1 MELQD
6 ILDKHSGAKARI
18 DAIKKKEL
26 TQYFEPKIKEI
37 ILKTAS
43 EPDFPQLLKVSLVG
57 NWLKGLNSSQERPHL
72 NPRCFEGLTELLDQM
87 MSADYTP
94 MLTVNIPPKGK
105 TNEIQHQ

>member
-1 MELQD
+1 M
-6 ILDKHSGAKARI
+6 ARI

-43 EPDFPQLLKVSLVG
+43 DPDFPQLLKVSLVG
-57 NWLKGLNSSQERPHL
+57 NWLRGLSRRWERPYL
-72 NPRCFEGLTELLDQM
+72 NPRCFEGLTEIIDQM

-94 MLTVNIPPKGK
+94 MLTVSIPPKGE
-105 TNEIQHQ
+105 NSEF

>member
-26 TQYFEPKIKEI
+26 NLYFEPKIKEI

-43 EPDFPQLLKVSLVG
+43 EPDFPQTKV
-57 NWLKGLNSSQERPHL
+57 N
-72 NPRCFEGLTELLDQM
+72 
-87 MSADYTP
+87 SADRTQTNDTP
-94 MLTVNIPPKGK
+94 ISILLI
-105 TNEIQHQ
+105 